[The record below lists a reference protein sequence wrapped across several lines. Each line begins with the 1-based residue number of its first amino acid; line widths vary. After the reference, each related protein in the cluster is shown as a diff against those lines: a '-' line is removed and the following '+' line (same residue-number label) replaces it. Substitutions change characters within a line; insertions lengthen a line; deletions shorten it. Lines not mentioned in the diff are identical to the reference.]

1 MNNGGRTQPAPQQAD
16 VHVLRPQRPA
26 TCAVTHSHTDH
37 VSGVPSLLAAYPK
50 AHVVVHEKEVPF
62 LNGQAKHLP
71 SPGAFW
77 RVLRA
82 LGLINELITVR
93 NTWLLTTQPGV
104 RSFKP
109 ACRGHRRHAPA
120 GPTPPHPLL
129 HLSVQVPRHRLRLL
143 RDSDTPDGAPSSITL
158 REAGVQSL
166 AFIPTPGHSPGHVS
180 YLHEPTGAVL
190 GGDVLLRLWPR
201 IKLGPQHRWP
211 SPAPKPLSYE
221 YPVTW
226 LIVQI

>member
-190 GGDVLLRLWPR
+190 EEMCCCGCGRASSW
-201 IKLGPQHRWP
+201 GPQHRWP
-211 SPAPKPLSYE
+211 SPAPKALSYE